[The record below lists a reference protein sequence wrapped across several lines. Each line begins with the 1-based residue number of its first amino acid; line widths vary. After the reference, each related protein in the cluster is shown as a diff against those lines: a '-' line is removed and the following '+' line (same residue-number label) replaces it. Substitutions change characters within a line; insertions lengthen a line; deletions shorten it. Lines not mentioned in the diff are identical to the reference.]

1 MKFFA
6 FELRYIVFNFRH
18 IKHKCLKKRYVVPN
32 ITVLSL
38 NIIYIKRIWMNTGN
52 KSVNGSLKDYLN
64 AKCRVGGEYGLFSS
78 VNKYR
83 V

>member
-1 MKFFA
+1 
-6 FELRYIVFNFRH
+6 
-18 IKHKCLKKRYVVPN
+18 
-32 ITVLSL
+32 
-38 NIIYIKRIWMNTGN
+38 MNTGN

-64 AKCRVGGEYGLFSS
+64 AKCRVGGKYGLFSP